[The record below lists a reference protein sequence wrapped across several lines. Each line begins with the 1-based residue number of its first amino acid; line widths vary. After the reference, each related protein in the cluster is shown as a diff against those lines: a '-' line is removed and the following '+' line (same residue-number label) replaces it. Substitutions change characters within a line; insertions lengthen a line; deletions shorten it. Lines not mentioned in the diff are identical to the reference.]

1 MRRYRKPTIVVSYE
15 TKEIYAAA
23 AASFGS
29 PGRGESLG

>member
-1 MRRYRKPTIVVSYE
+1 MRRYRKPTIVVSYQ

-29 PGRGESLG
+29 PGSGDTLG